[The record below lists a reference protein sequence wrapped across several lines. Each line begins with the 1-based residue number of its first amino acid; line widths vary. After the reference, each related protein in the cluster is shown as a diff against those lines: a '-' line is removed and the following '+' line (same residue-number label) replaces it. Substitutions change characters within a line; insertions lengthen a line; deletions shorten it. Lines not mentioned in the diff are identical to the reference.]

1 METDHS
7 VFNDSGKDSAD
18 GDDQQSFLN
27 ENYKVL
33 AVTMVMLS
41 SILAVVS
48 CWLREVCYDKC
59 GIEFCS
65 GSVSTAR
72 RREIRRNHIRAMHL
86 QRQMERD
93 LQESSL
99 AKQEERKQICGEFLQ
114 KLSKVRRM
122 ITGFSTLNG
131 LLSNKMN
138 MPIMTK
144 FLPQV
149 LTEADIAVEEV
160 EETNATVEPTRN
172 LKFCPH
178 DPCKEHVLEAVCII
192 CFRDYE
198 VGEQVVWSSSE
209 TCRHVY
215 HMECMLKWLST
226 GKKKCPICR
235 SWFVPGTCFDG
246 KEREQNPGAT
256 TNLGNSDQP
265 HQGSDPVSTEP
276 GQGLDSV

>member
-41 SILAVVS
+41 SVLAVVS

-114 KLSKVRRM
+114 KLSK
-122 ITGFSTLNG
+122 
-131 LLSNKMN
+131 
-138 MPIMTK
+138 
-144 FLPQV
+144 V